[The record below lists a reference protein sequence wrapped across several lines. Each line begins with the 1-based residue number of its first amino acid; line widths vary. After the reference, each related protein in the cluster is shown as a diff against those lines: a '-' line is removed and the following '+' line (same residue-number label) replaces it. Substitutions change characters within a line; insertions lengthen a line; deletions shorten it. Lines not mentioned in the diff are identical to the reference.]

1 MKMLINRNFALLW
14 SGQAISIIGDFVFN
28 TTLVI
33 WIVVQVAKGQSW
45 APLAVGG
52 ALLLSSLPSI
62 VLGPLAGVFVDRWEK
77 RRTMLAMDA
86 LRCATIACLL
96 LASLMSLSPAWQ
108 LSMIYITVFV
118 VNACDQFFRPAMLT
132 LIGDIVEE
140 PQQARAMGLGQ
151 ASMSLAAIIG
161 PPLAPPL
168 LLAFGVQWALLL
180 NALSF
185 VISFTTIMAI
195 QVPRLSEGAAP
206 RQAAGLWQEFSAGL
220 RFLLSSR
227 ILVTLIVSTI
237 IAMLG
242 AGVINTLDV
251 FFVTQNLHTPV
262 ALYGTLDAV
271 LGIGT
276 IVGAILASVFAQ
288 RIGLTRTIWC
298 SILALGVL
306 VTIYARLTGFLPAA
320 VLLFVMGVPLATLA
334 VASGPLILQM
344 TPREMVGRVSS
355 LVSPISM
362 VAFMIATGLSGYLDG
377 VTLHNFH
384 AQVFGMAFGPVDTL
398 FTASGL
404 LIFIGG
410 VYAMIGLRSSKA
422 TAPEISAVPVA
433 QETR

>member
-1 MKMLINRNFALLW
+1 MLINRNFALLW

>member
-1 MKMLINRNFALLW
+1 MLINRNFALLW

-185 VISFTTIMAI
+185 VVSFITIMAI

-227 ILVTLIVSTI
+227 ILMTLIVSTI

-320 VLLFVMGVPLATLA
+320 VLLFVMGVPLAALA

>member
-1 MKMLINRNFALLW
+1 MFINRNFALLW

-86 LRCATIACLL
+86 LRCAMIACLL
-96 LASLMSLSPAWQ
+96 LTSLTALSPAWQ
-108 LSMIYITVFV
+108 LGMIYITVFV
-118 VNACDQFFRPAMLT
+118 VNTCDQFFRPAMLT

-151 ASMSLAAIIG
+151 ASISLATIIG

-185 VISFTTIMAI
+185 VVSFITIMAI
-195 QVPRLSEGAAP
+195 QVPCLPEGATS
-206 RQAAGLWQEFSAGL
+206 RQTAGLVQEFSAGL

-227 ILVTLIVSTI
+227 ILVTLIVSTM

-242 AGVINTLDV
+242 AGVIYTLDV

-271 LGIGT
+271 LGIGAT
-276 IVGAILASVFAQ
+276 VGAILAAVFAQ

-298 SILALGVL
+298 STLALGVL
-306 VTIYARLTGFLPAA
+306 VVIYARLTGFLPAA
-320 VLLFVMGVPLATLA
+320 VLLFVMGVPLAALD
-334 VASGPLILQM
+334 VAARPLILQM

-355 LVSPISM
+355 LVSPLSM
-362 VAFMIATGLSGYLDG
+362 LAFMMATGVAGYLDG

-384 AQVFGMAFGPVDTL
+384 ALVWGMTFGPVDTL
-398 FTASGL
+398 FTASGV

-410 VYAMIGLRSSKA
+410 VYAMIGLRDSKA
-422 TAPEISAVPVA
+422 TVPQMSAVPVA
-433 QETR
+433 QEMR

>member
-1 MKMLINRNFALLW
+1 MLINRNFALLW

-33 WIVVQVAKGQSW
+33 WIVVQVAKGQTW

-52 ALLLSSLPSI
+52 VLLLGSLPTI

-86 LRCATIACLL
+86 LRFAAIACLL
-96 LASLMSLSPAWQ
+96 LASLMTLSPAWQ
-108 LSMIYITVFV
+108 LSMIYITVFM
-118 VNACDQFFRPAMLT
+118 VNACGQFFRPAMLT

-151 ASMSLAAIIG
+151 ASISLAAIIG

-185 VISFTTIMAI
+185 VVSFITIMAI
-195 QVPRLSEGAAP
+195 QVPCLSEGSAP
-206 RQAAGLWQEFSAGL
+206 RQTAGLWQEFSAGL

-227 ILVTLIVSTI
+227 ILVTLIVSTM

-276 IVGAILASVFAQ
+276 ILGAILAAMFAQ

-298 SILALGVL
+298 STLALGVL

-320 VLLFVMGVPLATLA
+320 VLLFVMGVPLAALD
-334 VASGPLILQM
+334 VAAGPLILQM
-344 TPREMVGRVSS
+344 TPRWQHPHRAPPRAPHAGRHVRRQTR
-355 LVSPISM
+355 
-362 VAFMIATGLSGYLDG
+362 AGLAG
-377 VTLHNFH
+377 
-384 AQVFGMAFGPVDTL
+384 
-398 FTASGL
+398 
-404 LIFIGG
+404 
-410 VYAMIGLRSSKA
+410 
-422 TAPEISAVPVA
+422 
-433 QETR
+433 

>member
-33 WIVVQVAKGQSW
+33 WIVVQVAKGQTW

-52 ALLLSSLPSI
+52 VLLLGSLPTI

-86 LRCATIACLL
+86 LRFAAIACLL
-96 LASLMSLSPAWQ
+96 LASLMTLSPAWQ
-108 LSMIYITVFV
+108 LSMIYITVFM
-118 VNACDQFFRPAMLT
+118 VNACGQFFRPAMLT

-151 ASMSLAAIIG
+151 ASISLAAIIG

-185 VISFTTIMAI
+185 VVSFITIMAI
-195 QVPRLSEGAAP
+195 QVPCLSEGSAP
-206 RQAAGLWQEFSAGL
+206 RQTAGLWQEFSAGL

-227 ILVTLIVSTI
+227 ILVTLIVSTM

-276 IVGAILASVFAQ
+276 ILGAILAAMFAQ

-298 SILALGVL
+298 STLALGVL

-320 VLLFVMGVPLATLA
+320 VLLFVMGVPLAALD
-334 VASGPLILQM
+334 VAAGPLILQM
-344 TPREMVGRVSS
+344 TPRWQHPHRAPPRAPHAGRHVRRQTR
-355 LVSPISM
+355 
-362 VAFMIATGLSGYLDG
+362 AGLAG
-377 VTLHNFH
+377 
-384 AQVFGMAFGPVDTL
+384 
-398 FTASGL
+398 
-404 LIFIGG
+404 
-410 VYAMIGLRSSKA
+410 
-422 TAPEISAVPVA
+422 
-433 QETR
+433 